1 MSLSGSSKDKTAEA
15 KQKLIEA
22 ETMETGSVK
31 FSVLLYYM
39 KAVGWSW
46 VIFTA
51 IFQLLCEGKYY
62 VL

>member
-46 VIFTA
+46 VISTA
-51 IFQLLCEGKYY
+51 LFQLFCQGRFAF
-62 VL
+62 